1 MKHPH
6 SHLPSAW
13 ASCGL
18 WITFWIFWIFRIVS
32 LYQWVCTMFVILGL
46 GYLTQDDIFY
56 ILPFACVFNKVIVFV
71 SFAYIFISIALFY
84 SLRSRMF
91 PPVLLLLLRIV
102 FQYPGFFFYF
112 RWFCKLFFLSLWIIE
127 LEFWLWFHWI
137 YRLLLARSPF
147 LLN

>member
-1 MKHPH
+1 
-6 SHLPSAW
+6 
-13 ASCGL
+13 
-18 WITFWIFWIFRIVS
+18 
-32 LYQWVCTMFVILGL
+32 MFVILGL

-102 FQYPGFFFYF
+102 FQYPGFFFISDDFVNCSFY
-112 RWFCKLFFLSLWIIE
+112 LYE
-127 LEFWLWFHWI
+127 
-137 YRLLLARSPF
+137 
-147 LLN
+147 